1 MADPVT
7 PPWGTS
13 GGPGRPG
20 TRGDDGTGQQEPAS
34 FRAGLAQAVQDQFSF
49 EKAFGGVR
57 GVLEAVLPVTVFSV
71 VYGIT
76 RDVTPSAVAALAPAV
91 VLAVWRLVA
100 REPLTQAVGG
110 LVGVGIGAFIAVRTG
125 QAETFFLP
133 SIIKN
138 AAYGAVY
145 LVSILVRWPLIGA
158 ILGVVLGEG
167 THWRRVPPRMRA
179 YVIATW
185 LWVGLFGVR
194 LLVQVPLYLA
204 DRVALLG
211 AVNVGLGL
219 PLFGLVVWGSWLVL
233 RRVPVAYP
241 PGHERHHQ
249 LPRLHLPHPHGHD
262 GDAAAR
268 DERDAARDE
277 VRDDERDDDA
287 ERAVRPGPG

>member
-7 PPWGTS
+7 PPWGTT
-13 GGPGRPG
+13 GRPG
-20 TRGDDGTGQQEPAS
+20 AAAGPAGPEEPTS
-34 FRAGLAQAVQDQFSF
+34 FRAGLAQAVQEQFSF

-76 RDVTPSAVAALAPAV
+76 RDVTPSAVAALVPAV

-100 REPLTQAVGG
+100 REPLTQAIGG
-110 LVGVGIGAFIAVRTG
+110 LMGVGIGAFIAVRTG

-167 THWRRVPPRMRA
+167 THWRQVPPRMRA
-179 YVIATW
+179 YVVATW

-241 PGHERHHQ
+241 PGHERHYH
-249 LPRLHLPHPHGHD
+249 LPHLPHPHGH
-262 GDAAAR
+262 G
-268 DERDAARDE
+268 DERDDAHAGDE
-277 VRDDERDDDA
+277 RDERDDDT
-287 ERAVRPGPG
+287 ERAVRP

>member
-13 GGPGRPG
+13 GGAGRPG
-20 TRGDDGTGQQEPAS
+20 TRGDDGTGPQEPAS

-76 RDVTPSAVAALAPAV
+76 RDVTPSAVAALAPAA

-138 AAYGAVY
+138 AAYAAAY
-145 LVSILVRWPLIGA
+145 LVSILVRWPLIGV

-179 YVIATW
+179 YVIASW

-241 PGHERHHQ
+241 PGHEPHRHF
-249 LPRLHLPHPHGHD
+249 PRPHLPHPHGHE
-262 GDAAAR
+262 GAHDAHRGGPAR
-268 DERDAARDE
+268 DGAP
-277 VRDDERDDDA
+277 DDERDDDA